1 MCSKALFFY
10 NAKELINIEA
20 RKIIWK
26 KRKTNDE
33 HKKKNQLNE
42 KFKCVPKYGMCDVC
56 SICVELHM
64 DCHVPAMR
72 AKFSH
77 ACKISL
83 SRLIIVIIMIIIV
96 MAVLEFQ
103 LNFFPL

>member
-1 MCSKALFFY
+1 ME
-10 NAKELINIEA
+10 KEED
-20 RKIIWK
+20 
-26 KRKTNDE
+26 KRRTQ
-33 HKKKNQLNE
+33 KKNQLNE
-42 KFKCVPKYGMCDVC
+42 KFKCVPKYGMCDVY